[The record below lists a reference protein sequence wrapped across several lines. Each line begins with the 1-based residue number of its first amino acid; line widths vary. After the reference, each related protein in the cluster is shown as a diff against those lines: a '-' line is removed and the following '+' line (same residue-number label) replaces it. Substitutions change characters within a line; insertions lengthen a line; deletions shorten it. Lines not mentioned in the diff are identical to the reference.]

1 MQLCGDAVRQLFRS
15 PNVIRVL
22 VADDSATS
30 RALLVGIFAGDA
42 EFVVVGEAKNGQ
54 EAVEMAERLLPDLV
68 TMDVQMPVMD
78 GLEATKQIMVRSPR
92 PIIIVSSTARTAEVE
107 LSLDAT
113 RAGALMVLPK
123 PEGPQSPDFVGD
135 RRMIVS
141 MARAM
146 SQVKVVRRHGNVSSA
161 PVVTGPR
168 AAYATPSRVPKQ
180 VPRGGIRLVAL
191 AASTGGP
198 AAIRTILADLP
209 RSFPVPILIVQH
221 IAHGFTS
228 GLAHWL
234 AGDTGLAVR
243 IAELGEPASPGTVYI
258 APDDRHIG
266 CRVDAVGDIRIL
278 LDSAPPDGAFRPSA
292 SYLFRSVAECLG
304 PGALSVILTGMGD
317 DGIAGLRVAKAK
329 GGYVI
334 AQDEAS
340 SVIYGMPREAAR
352 AGVVDAVV
360 SLGGVARRLVELTS

>member
-1 MQLCGDAVRQLFRS
+1 M
-15 PNVIRVL
+15 IRVL

-30 RALLVGIFAGDA
+30 RALLVGLFASEPD
-42 EFVVVGEAKNGQ
+42 FLVVGEAKDGRQ
-54 EAVEMAERLLPDLV
+54 AVEMAEQLAPDLI

-92 PIIIVSSTARTAEVE
+92 PIIIVSSTVREDEVK
-107 LSLDAT
+107 LSLEAT

-123 PEGPQSPDFVGD
+123 PEGPGSPGFAFD
-135 RRMIVS
+135 RRQIVS

-146 SQVKVVRRHGNVSSA
+146 SQVKVVRRHGA
-161 PVVTGPR
+161 P
-168 AAYATPSRVPKQ
+168 TPTSSRVTATSLPHASPPQ
-180 VPRGGIRLVAL
+180 RLGAQGVVGLVAI

-198 AAIRTILADLP
+198 AAIQTILSDLP

-221 IAHGFTS
+221 IARGFTT

-234 AGDTGLAVR
+234 GGDTALDVR
-243 IAELGEPASPGTVYI
+243 VAELNELAEPGTVYI

-266 CRVDAVGDIRIL
+266 CRVDRAGAIRIV
-278 LDSAPPDGAFRPSA
+278 LDDSPADGAFRPSA
-292 SYLFRSVAECLG
+292 SYMFRSVAESLG
-304 PGALSVILTGMGD
+304 RNSVSVILTGMGD
-317 DGIAGLRVAKAK
+317 DGIAGLRAVKAV
-329 GGYVI
+329 GGKVI

-360 SLGGVARRLVELTS
+360 SLNGIARRLVELTA

>member
-1 MQLCGDAVRQLFRS
+1 M
-15 PNVIRVL
+15 IRVL

-30 RALLVGIFAGDA
+30 RALLVGLFAA
-42 EFVVVGEAKNGQ
+42 ESDFHVVGEAKNGQ
-54 EAVEMAERLLPDLV
+54 EAVDMAERLGPDLI
-68 TMDVQMPVMD
+68 TMDVQMPIMD

-92 PIIIVSSTARTAEVE
+92 PIIIVSSTAREHEVK
-107 LSLDAT
+107 LSLEAT

-123 PEGPQSPDFVGD
+123 PEGPASAGFASD
-135 RRMIVS
+135 RRQIVS

-146 SQVKVVRRHGNVSSA
+146 SQVKVVRRHG
-161 PVVTGPR
+161 
-168 AAYATPSRVPKQ
+168 AAASIAARMPPSRTPMSTPTIRPQ
-180 VPRGGIRLVAL
+180 QGAIRLIAI

-198 AAIRTILADLP
+198 AAIQTILAELP

-221 IAHGFTS
+221 IARGFTT

-234 AGDTGLAVR
+234 AGDSALDVR
-243 IAELGEPASPGTVYI
+243 VAELNELALPGAVYI

-266 CRVDAVGDIRIL
+266 CRIDGAGAIRIV
-278 LDSAPPDGAFRPSA
+278 LDNAPPVGAFRPSA
-292 SYLFRSVAECLG
+292 SYLFRSVAESLG
-304 PGALSVILTGMGD
+304 PNALSVILTGMGD
-317 DGIAGLRVAKAK
+317 DGIAGLRAAKDA
-329 GGYVI
+329 GGKVI

-360 SLGGVARRLVELTS
+360 ALNSIARRLMELTT